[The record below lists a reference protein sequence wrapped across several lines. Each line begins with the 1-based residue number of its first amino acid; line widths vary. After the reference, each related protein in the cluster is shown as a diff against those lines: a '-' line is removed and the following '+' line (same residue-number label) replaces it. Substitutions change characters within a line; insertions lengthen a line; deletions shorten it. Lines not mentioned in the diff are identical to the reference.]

1 MMAVVRDKKYFLQN
15 LVRGFVQ
22 IIFLLSLFS
31 CQGNNH
37 AENNIPDAANF
48 VDAKF
53 VDCVFYAGSTQ
64 FFFQRKTGEEFMVSQ
79 SHEPDALKI
88 KNAENLIES
97 KPIEGPPG
105 PNTEILGKLIR
116 IHYDKQNKPIAFIQ
130 LE

>member
-1 MMAVVRDKKYFLQN
+1 MAIAQDKKYIFIN
-15 LVRGFVQ
+15 LTRGLIQ
-22 IIFLLSLFS
+22 TIFLIGLFS
-31 CQGNNH
+31 CHANNQPGNDH
-37 AENNIPDAANF
+37 PGTINF

-64 FFFQRKTGEEFMVSQ
+64 FFFQHKNGEEFMVSQ

-88 KNAENLIES
+88 INADSLIE
-97 KPIEGPPG
+97 PNPVEGPPG

-116 IHYDKQNKPIAFIQ
+116 IHYDKQGKPIAFSQ